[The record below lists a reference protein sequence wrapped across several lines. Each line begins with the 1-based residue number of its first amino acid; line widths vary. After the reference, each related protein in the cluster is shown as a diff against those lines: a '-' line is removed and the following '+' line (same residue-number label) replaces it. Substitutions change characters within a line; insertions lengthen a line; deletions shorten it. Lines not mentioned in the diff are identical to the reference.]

1 MSDDLSPDEIHD
13 VVDRAV
19 GELLDDAGVDA
30 PSVDAVALAER
41 HLGLVLRLKADL
53 TPEQRQYA
61 AAQEVGRVGRDDLLR
76 SLGVDPEERRPGL
89 QGATLVNLFADR
101 LLTPT
106 AWFRDEARSSAY
118 DLFALKRRFAT
129 ASHELLAFRL
139 LDLDEPCVIT
149 VLDNGTVTR
158 RRGNTGRVTKD
169 LSPAERRCLEQLQ
182 RYSRP
187 CDLSEGGWR
196 VQGWPVHEA
205 DWKREILRSVLEEM

>member
-1 MSDDLSPDEIHD
+1 MSDDLSPEEIHD
-13 VVDRAV
+13 AVDRAV
-19 GELLDDAGVDA
+19 AGLLDDAGVRE
-30 PSVDAVALAER
+30 PPVDAVALAQR
-41 HLGLVLRLKADL
+41 HLGLVLQLKPDL

-61 AAQEVGRVGRDDLLR
+61 AAQEVGRVGKADLLR

-101 LLTPT
+101 LLTPP
-106 AWFRDEARSSAY
+106 AWFRDEARASGF
-118 DLFALKRRFAT
+118 DLLALKRRFAT

-149 VLDNGTVTR
+149 VVDNGSVTR
-158 RRGNTGRVTKD
+158 RRGNAHRVTKE
-169 LSPAERRCLEQLQ
+169 LSRAERRCLEQVQ

-187 CDLSEGGWR
+187 CDLSEEGWR